1 MNKNNFARKF
11 CLFLEILSILCLFF
25 FVWIIF
31 SDWSNANIDPA
42 SASGADQPAT
52 GSMPGKGFAI
62 FMFITCLNGNVLTIL
77 LFWFPHL
84 SWRGKT
90 IFEILYRQKD
100 NRNEFEAIAIYSGQN
115 GHNVVFCNFDLAIDA
130 CLSRQGY
137 CRQFKSGTGDY
148 FWYGRSYSYFID
160 ILCNCQVSPRE
171 DPRSIGNCS
180 SDGR

>member
-100 NRNEFEAIAIYSGQN
+100 NRNEFERQFQQLLFTVGKTGITWSFAILTWQSMLVSQGKVIAVN
-115 GHNVVFCNFDLAIDA
+115 LNPVLAIIFGTVA
-130 CLSRQGY
+130 LTVILLIYYVIVRYRQEKTLG
-137 CRQFKSGTGDY
+137 Q
-148 FWYGRSYSYFID
+148 
-160 ILCNCQVSPRE
+160 
-171 DPRSIGNCS
+171 
-180 SDGR
+180 